1 MIRLYPFAVT
11 ALIVATMSSLLSSC
25 GSGVQSAPSTTA
37 SSDASPSKATQCAK
51 LVDSINKTQTPVE
64 NAHSTNPQSL
74 INAATALEQTA
85 SEMQALKLPDQKLR
99 DLQSQYVKHYQAVSE
114 ATKNTIAAVKAHNRN
129 GVGKSLQSLQQAT
142 QQNAG
147 LSEAVNRYCSN

>member
-1 MIRLYPFAVT
+1 MIRLYPFAVM

-25 GSGVQSAPSTTA
+25 GSGVQSAPTTS
-37 SSDASPSKATQCAK
+37 SSDAPPSKATQCAK

-64 NAHSTNPQSL
+64 KAHSTNPQSL
-74 INAATALEQTA
+74 IDAATALEQTA
-85 SEMQALKLPDQKLR
+85 SEMQALTLPDEKLR

-114 ATKNTIAAVKAHNRN
+114 ATKSTMAAVKAHNRS

-147 LSEAVNRYCSN
+147 LSEAVNRYCAN